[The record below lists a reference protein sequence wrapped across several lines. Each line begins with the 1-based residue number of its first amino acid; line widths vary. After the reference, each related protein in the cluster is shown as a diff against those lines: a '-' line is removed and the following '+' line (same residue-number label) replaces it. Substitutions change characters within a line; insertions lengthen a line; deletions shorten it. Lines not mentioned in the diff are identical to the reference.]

1 MKSIFTWHLF
11 SFSKSLAILR
21 KYSSE
26 AATKWFQVSMVT
38 VRVAAYS
45 GGVLL
50 RRIPARPPAVAPAAV
65 RSTRRRLKGVYKM
78 GRQSLV
84 CMYML
89 LWLVLTL
96 LSLFEGRE
104 SILDNSPSPLCLRE
118 RGEERWRYALAV

>member
-50 RRIPARPPAVAPAAV
+50 RRIPARPPAVAPAAD
-65 RSTRRRLKGVYKM
+65 RRTRRRLTGVRRM
-78 GRQSLV
+78 GRGTV
-84 CMYML
+84 VICMHML
-89 LWLVLTL
+89 LVA
-96 LSLFEGRE
+96 GVMA
-104 SILDNSPSPLCLRE
+104 IVVV
-118 RGEERWRYALAV
+118 RGA

>member
-11 SFSKSLAILR
+11 SLPKSLAILR

-26 AATKWFQVSMVT
+26 AATKWFQVSTVT

-65 RSTRRRLKGVYKM
+65 RSTCRRLMGVYRM
-78 GRQSLV
+78 GRCSLV
-84 CMYML
+84 CMHVL
-89 LWLVLTL
+89 LCLALRL
-96 LSLFEGRE
+96 LSRLESEE
-104 SILDNSPSPLCLRE
+104 SIQAQGPSHEGP
-118 RGEERWRYALAV
+118 RYGA

>member
-11 SFSKSLAILR
+11 SLPKSFAIWR

-45 GGVLL
+45 GGGLL
-50 RRIPARPPAVAPAAV
+50 RRIPARPPAVALAAV
-65 RSTRRRLKGVYKM
+65 RSTRRRLKGVCRM
-78 GRQSLV
+78 GRESLV
-84 CMYML
+84 CMHML
-89 LWLVLTL
+89 LWLMVTL

-104 SILDNSPSPLCLRE
+104 SRQAEGPSDEGPCYSSMPSQRK
-118 RGEERWRYALAV
+118 

>member
-50 RRIPARPPAVAPAAV
+50 RRILARPPAVAPAAV
-65 RSTRRRLKGVYKM
+65 RSTRRLLTGVY
-78 GRQSLV
+78 SIV
-84 CMYML
+84 CIR
-89 LWLVLTL
+89 T
-96 LSLFEGRE
+96 
-104 SILDNSPSPLCLRE
+104 PLARVIAIVASQVE
-118 RGEERWRYALAV
+118 RVNTGQRL